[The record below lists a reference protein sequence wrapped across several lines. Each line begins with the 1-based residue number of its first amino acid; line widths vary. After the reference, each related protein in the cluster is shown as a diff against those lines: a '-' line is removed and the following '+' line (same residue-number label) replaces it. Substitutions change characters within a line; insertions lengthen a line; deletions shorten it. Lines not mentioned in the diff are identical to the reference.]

1 MGEGGGEGAREE
13 EVEAYKRMMGVMKE
27 DVQCAERPGGGE
39 GGGGLGRQDRP
50 QYGHIER
57 YMLFMKSPTHNRIS
71 SMYTESGH
79 MILLILHTHDTHIP
93 EWCVEADCC
102 Y

>member
-57 YMLFMKSPTHNRIS
+57 
-71 SMYTESGH
+71 
-79 MILLILHTHDTHIP
+79 
-93 EWCVEADCC
+93 
-102 Y
+102 